1 MKKIFSM
8 ILPLLFLSAGIALAF
23 NVQDDPICSERNHPG
38 YSYSG
43 TEATPPLPLDPS
55 EVDFLGEFDNNFTC
69 DENEQQECHWAYIP
83 PVDPEDQE
91 DLGSWVKC
99 SGEYRE
105 LDN

>member
-1 MKKIFSM
+1 M
-8 ILPLLFLSAGIALAF
+8 IQFVPKGIIQDIPIREPKLLL
-23 NVQDDPICSERNHPG
+23 H
-38 YSYSG
+38 
-43 TEATPPLPLDPS
+43 
-55 EVDFLGEFDNNFTC
+55 FLGEFDNNFTC

-83 PVDPEDQE
+83 PVDPEDPE